1 MRHEL
6 GSSLATEVELLAEW
20 SAALQSLLPKNHSAR
35 KCYGLNEAAPI
46 LVTKNDQRVAF
57 NDSARL
63 MWWLRVVEFKH
74 A

>member
-1 MRHEL
+1 
-6 GSSLATEVELLAEW
+6 
-20 SAALQSLLPKNHSAR
+20 LPKNHSAR

-46 LVTKNDQRVAF
+46 LVTKNDQRAAF